1 MFTPLDL
8 STITSFLPQIYCC
21 NGSTSRYCEQDRI
34 LTMLKSTARVFI
46 PDLCIL
52 QRIGRGTVIHLL
64 ICCFVRPSMLSCTS
78 DTIDGW
84 MARYSCL
91 CLVVTLYII
100 HPPTASHF
108 LRCNPRLTSTDTVD
122 KYHHSP
128 RRVSFPKIFVDTVD
142 FLISWR
148 GWTSWCMQPGNWM
161 RSA

>member
-34 LTMLKSTARVFI
+34 LTMLKSTARVFYSRFVY
-46 PDLCIL
+46 PPKN
-52 QRIGRGTVIHLL
+52 LL
-64 ICCFVRPSMLSCTS
+64 ICCFVRPSMLSCIS
-78 DTIDGW
+78 DTIDGQ
-84 MARYSCL
+84 MTRYSCL

-128 RRVSFPKIFVDTVD
+128 RTVSFPIFVDTVD

-148 GWTSWCMQPGNWM
+148 G
-161 RSA
+161 